1 MSDAKESQ
9 YLSVIRV
16 WAAMAWADGVMAESE
31 AEAIRRLIAVA
42 ELTGDERATADSF
55 LNGRVELE
63 TASIS
68 GLSDAARAGIYRAAL
83 RLAMVDQDVA
93 DEELQ
98 MLSRIRE
105 GLGLSAEAAKE
116 IRDQL

>member
-1 MSDAKESQ
+1 
-9 YLSVIRV
+9 
-16 WAAMAWADGVMAESE
+16 
-31 AEAIRRLIAVA
+31 
-42 ELTGDERATADSF
+42 
-55 LNGRVELE
+55 
-63 TASIS
+63 
-68 GLSDAARAGIYRAAL
+68 
-83 RLAMVDQDVA
+83 MVDQDVA